1 MRKID
6 SNKRRH
12 LAETPKTE
20 FTKEEILDIL
30 DFYLQYKPLFD
41 EASTRYVDYLPLILA
56 AQDFTALLYE
66 YDIADTNYFNNMDT
80 INRKY
85 GKKYICDLSKENLDF
100 FEIITVFTFIHRAE
114 HMGYGSCEE
123 FIKDNTYYNLLC
135 RLEEIKTN
143 YKTLKNR
150 RCR

>member
-85 GKKYICDLSKENLDF
+85 GKKYICDLSKENLSILSMYF
-100 FEIITVFTFIHRAE
+100 ITIFT
-114 HMGYGSCEE
+114 
-123 FIKDNTYYNLLC
+123 
-135 RLEEIKTN
+135 
-143 YKTLKNR
+143 
-150 RCR
+150 